1 MVVKWPEYK
10 LEKLTFVNP
19 SLNTGPDSFLLS
31 SNDLVC
37 PLGLSIF
44 KI

>member
-31 SNDLVC
+31 SNDLAC